1 MLEFGLS
8 DYQSRFKDHQEKLKL
23 YQTYRSEQ
31 ITMAILEDK
40 VYVYQKGT
48 MIKEDGTVYIFAN
61 LKKERNQAEHLKY
74 KDVFLDEKTFGWE
87 SQTNTTLE
95 KDKGLINSKI
105 AHLFIRKEKA
115 EDGMTVPFTYIGT
128 GKLNNPEESKN
139 PKKSLHFNVE
149 LEHSL
154 PEDLQFDFLN
164 QNLNDY
170 RN

>member
-1 MLEFGLS
+1 
-8 DYQSRFKDHQEKLKL
+8 
-23 YQTYRSEQ
+23 
-31 ITMAILEDK
+31 MAILEDK
-40 VYVYQKGT
+40 VYVNQKGT

-61 LKKERNQAEHLKY
+61 LKKDRNQAEHLKY
-74 KDVFLDEKTFGWE
+74 NDVFIDEKTFGWE
-87 SQTNTTLE
+87 TETNTTLE
-95 KDKGLINSKI
+95 KNRGLINSKV

-115 EDGMTVPFTYIGT
+115 EDGMTLPFTYIGT

-154 PEDLQFDFLN
+154 PEDLQFDFLH

-170 RN
+170 RS